1 MSNSSKVVFA
11 LLTGLAAGTALG
23 ILIAPDEG
31 RESRQLLCNSIKG
44 LRISLTETATDEVY
58 RFSNWKRRIVNL
70 VRMQLFGPEPEMPD
84 DLEHG

>member
-11 LLTGLAAGTALG
+11 LFTGIAAGTVFG

-31 RESRQLLCNSIKG
+31 RESRQLLRKSVKG
-44 LRISLTETATDEVY
+44 LKLLLTEKAADEFDHLH
-58 RFSNWKRRIVNL
+58 RWKARMIKL
-70 VRMQLFGPEPEMPD
+70 VKVQLFGPETEMPD